1 MWTGYT
7 LFNEHSFDD
16 YDELRSTIVA
26 QLDDI
31 DSAPVEKRVRIVPPA
46 PAASRRR

>member
-7 LFNEHSFDD
+7 LFNDHSFED
-16 YDELRSTIVA
+16 YDELRSMITA

-31 DSAPVEKRVRIVPPA
+31 EKVPDTERVRIAPPA
-46 PAASRRR
+46 RRTSRR